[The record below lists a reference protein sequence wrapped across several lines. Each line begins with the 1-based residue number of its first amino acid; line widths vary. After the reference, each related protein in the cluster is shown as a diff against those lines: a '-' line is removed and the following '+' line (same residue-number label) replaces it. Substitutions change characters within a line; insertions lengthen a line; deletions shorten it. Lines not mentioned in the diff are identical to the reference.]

1 MALSAVALLL
11 LAPMMNANPAPDK
24 DGHVLTA
31 LWKQYEEARKADRPQ
46 QEAEILT
53 KIKTEAQKQR
63 LAVDFYDAATQYVET
78 VQRRDW
84 KKRAELR
91 ENLQKEV
98 EAFNHPMVTYQWMG
112 SFGNA
117 SSDERWEFVKNRAK
131 AFREGHNTALYRGVD
146 GLMGGAMKDFMASD
160 YEYVLWHLLGSR
172 SYSEISNDEIY
183 KALKAEVEGKYP
195 GEGYLAYYAA
205 NRNSDKD
212 ARKKALEAVAE
223 KYAGKAVAFWPRQE
237 LLRREFSDLNEAEA
251 GQAAYQALY
260 HKCLTFEKERGAL
273 KGDEAKIAKGCEAV
287 KNLTKT
293 LTNKDVRV
301 RLKDNQACVIF
312 RNLDKATLTLRED
325 KKTLQTWNVT
335 NPTGSFYVQDTVKID
350 LPKLGDGS
358 YTLEAVNGKLSGST
372 NYNQHTLSLALRRQA
387 EGYAAY
393 VTDYVSGKPL
403 DKAKLVLWKGDTEVA
418 SETVSLDGFT
428 LLPKKFEQALNGNG
442 RNAYHYLTAE
452 TGSGTNLRKSERLGI
467 SRYYADNDSDNEPD
481 DIYCNIYRDRG
492 AYNPGDVLQFK
503 AVVYQGNLVD
513 RVSVVPGK
521 ALQVSLFNTEGK
533 ALERLQLTTNEFGS
547 VSGSFT
553 LPKDE
558 RNGYFNIQITSGKKH
573 LATDDFRVDEFVLP
587 TFTLSFDTNDKLY
600 LKGDEVTVSG
610 KLTSYSGHNLSG
622 ANLAVKVNHWGN
634 VVLERDIQ
642 PEADGKFSF
651 AFKAE
656 ETGYYDIEVT
666 VTDATGEMQEFGAGV
681 YVSDNISVSLSMENA
696 AEGEFTVMEEKNEA
710 TPIRYGRVV
719 RRWRPTPSKYIA
731 DGDVARVKMQVDNSD
746 GNKIPTVCIPW
757 SARLP
762 SGMPRT
768 KRSATSSRFPETA
781 MSWTPRFA
789 ASS

>member
-1 MALSAVALLL
+1 M
-11 LAPMMNANPAPDK
+11 
-24 DGHVLTA
+24 
-31 LWKQYEEARKADRPQ
+31 
-46 QEAEILT
+46 
-53 KIKTEAQKQR
+53 
-63 LAVDFYDAATQYVET
+63 
-78 VQRRDW
+78 
-84 KKRAELR
+84 
-91 ENLQKEV
+91 
-98 EAFNHPMVTYQWMG
+98 
-112 SFGNA
+112 
-117 SSDERWEFVKNRAK
+117 
-131 AFREGHNTALYRGVD
+131 
-146 GLMGGAMKDFMASD
+146 
-160 YEYVLWHLLGSR
+160 
-172 SYSEISNDEIY
+172 
-183 KALKAEVEGKYP
+183 
-195 GEGYLAYYAA
+195 
-205 NRNSDKD
+205 
-212 ARKKALEAVAE
+212 
-223 KYAGKAVAFWPRQE
+223 
-237 LLRREFSDLNEAEA
+237 
-251 GQAAYQALY
+251 
-260 HKCLTFEKERGAL
+260 
-273 KGDEAKIAKGCEAV
+273 
-287 KNLTKT
+287 
-293 LTNKDVRV
+293 
-301 RLKDNQACVIF
+301 
-312 RNLDKATLTLRED
+312 
-325 KKTLQTWNVT
+325 
-335 NPTGSFYVQDTVKID
+335 
-350 LPKLGDGS
+350 
-358 YTLEAVNGKLSGST
+358 NGKLSGST

-442 RNAYHYLTAE
+442 RNAYHSLTAE

-731 DGDVARVKMQVDNSD
+731 DGDVARMKMQVDNSD
-746 GNKIPTVCIPW
+746 GNKIDVPVQYQLLAEDSTVV
-757 SARLP
+757 R
-762 SGMPRT
+762 SG
-768 KRSATSSRFPETA
+768 K
-781 MSWTPRFA
+781 A
-789 ASS
+789 ASGEIVDIDLKGLPDGLYSLVGKASERDAEDEAKCYILKVSRNSYVLDAPVRSLFLTGPEDVPMGETIRLTMGTADGAEYAIVTLFGKGRQVLETKKIVLKGERAKAGSLTTLEFDYKPEYPDAVRLQVFYFKRGEAITFDKEYSRTRTRLALPGNGLHLHAQDRSGR